1 MAYDDSLA
9 ARVRDGLA
17 RERDIVEKKL
27 FGGLGFLLN
36 GNLLVCVWKDAL
48 IVRLGPEQAEDA
60 MLEPHVR
67 PFDVTGRPMKAWV
80 MVDSDGVEDDD
91 SLAVWIER
99 AIGFVKSLPGK

>member
-9 ARVRDGLA
+9 DRVRDGLA

-60 MLEPHVR
+60 LQELHVR
-67 PFDVTGRPMKAWV
+67 PFDVTGRPMKGWV
-80 MVDSDGVEDDD
+80 MVESDGVEDDD
-91 SLAVWIER
+91 SLAVWIGR
-99 AIGFVKSLPGK
+99 AIRFVQSLPGK